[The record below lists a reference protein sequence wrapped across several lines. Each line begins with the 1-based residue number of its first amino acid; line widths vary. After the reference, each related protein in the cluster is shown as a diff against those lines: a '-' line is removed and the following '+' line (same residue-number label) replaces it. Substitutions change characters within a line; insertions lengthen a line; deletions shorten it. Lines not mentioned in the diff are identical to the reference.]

1 MNRRK
6 YVSPLTPPAR
16 ERLLD
21 HEGDGG
27 KARRHRLKAQAI
39 RLSAK
44 GLAIGET
51 ASVCEQG
58 RGTISRWIDRWE
70 SQGFAFFTERPRG
83 GRPPKL
89 KPEQA
94 AAVLGRAGEEP
105 RSKRRLCER
114 VEREFRIRV
123 SPGPIGRLPKKRL
136 ALQAP
141 EKEPPRPSRPA
152 GIQGGPGP
160 PANP

>member
-44 GLAIGET
+44 GLAISGI
-51 ASVCEQG
+51 ASVCEQS
-58 RGTISRWIDRWE
+58 RGTISRWIDRRE
-70 SQGFAFFTERPRG
+70 SSSPGAPVAAAPPSSSRSRPR
-83 GRPPKL
+83 
-89 KPEQA
+89 
-94 AAVLGRAGEEP
+94 
-105 RSKRRLCER
+105 RSW
-114 VEREFRIRV
+114 
-123 SPGPIGRLPKKRL
+123 
-136 ALQAP
+136 A
-141 EKEPPRPSRPA
+141 
-152 GIQGGPGP
+152 GPGRNREASGACASGWS
-160 PANP
+160 ANSGFV